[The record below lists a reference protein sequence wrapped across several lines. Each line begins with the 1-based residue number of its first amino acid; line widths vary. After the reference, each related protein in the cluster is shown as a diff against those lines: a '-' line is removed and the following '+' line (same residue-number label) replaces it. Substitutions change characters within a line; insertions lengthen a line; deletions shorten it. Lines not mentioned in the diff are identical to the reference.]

1 MPHVP
6 KVSKVDRKTNPE
18 GVMSISDHL
27 RELRNRL
34 LIAAAAILVGS
45 IVGYFFSSRVIDI
58 LQSPLNAVR
67 DAGYTVKFNFD
78 VITGAFDLRLR
89 VSMWLGFLGT
99 APVWL
104 YELWAYMAPGMT
116 KKEKRYV
123 WGYGVASLLLFGCG
137 VALGLMILPHA
148 ILILLDFMPHS
159 TSAILQYSYY
169 FSFVM
174 RLLLV
179 FGIAFLL
186 PELLVALNQL
196 GLLKGKTMLKGW
208 RWAVVFIFAFMAVA
222 NPLPD
227 PWSMILMALP
237 ICGLYFGACWISI
250 RHDKRQEKKK
260 AQLDAELDA
269 ALATPAPTGVSA
281 LPASTPQQTQ
291 PAPAPALPAAEQPG
305 TAAGELPPA
314 DSQA

>member
-1 MPHVP
+1 MPHMP

-18 GVMSISDHL
+18 GVMSIGDHL

-34 LIAAAAILVGS
+34 MIAAAAILIGS
-45 IVGYFFSSRVIDI
+45 IVGCFFSSRVIDV
-58 LQSPLNAVR
+58 LQSPLDAVR

-99 APVWL
+99 APIWL

-116 KKEKRYV
+116 RKEKRYV
-123 WGYGVASLLLFGCG
+123 WGYGIASLLLFGTG
-137 VALGLMILPHA
+137 VALGMAILPHA
-148 ILILLDFMPHS
+148 ILILLNFMPHS

-179 FGIAFLL
+179 FGVAFLL

-237 ICGLYFGACWISI
+237 ICGLYFGACWLSI
-250 RHDKRQEKKK
+250 RHDKRQEKKRAK
-260 AQLDAELDA
+260 LDAELDE
-269 ALATPAPTGVSA
+269 ALSTPKATGVSA
-281 LPASTPQQTQ
+281 LPASTPQTQ
-291 PAPAPALPAAEQPG
+291 AAPALPAAEQSG
-305 TAAGELPPA
+305 ATTGELPPA
-314 DSQA
+314 EPQA

>member
-34 LIAAAAILVGS
+34 MIAAGAILVGS
-45 IVGYFFSSRVIDI
+45 IVGYFFSSKAIDL

-67 DAGYTVKFNFD
+67 ATGRDDVSLNFD
-78 VITGAFDLRLR
+78 TLTGAFDLRLR
-89 VSMWLGFLGT
+89 VSLWLGFLGT
-99 APVWL
+99 SPVWI

-116 KKEKRYV
+116 RKEKRYV

-159 TSAILQYSYY
+159 TSAILQSSYY

-179 FGIAFLL
+179 FGVAFLL
-186 PELLVALNQL
+186 PEFLVALVVI
-196 GLLKGKTMLKGW
+196 
-208 RWAVVFIFAFMAVA
+208 VVFSSNNATSDLSGRSFAIGVHATSSVA
-222 NPLPD
+222 
-227 PWSMILMALP
+227 
-237 ICGLYFGACWISI
+237 GLGG
-250 RHDKRQEKKK
+250 R
-260 AQLDAELDA
+260 
-269 ALATPAPTGVSA
+269 
-281 LPASTPQQTQ
+281 
-291 PAPAPALPAAEQPG
+291 
-305 TAAGELPPA
+305 AGKCF
-314 DSQA
+314 D

>member
-1 MPHVP
+1 M
-6 KVSKVDRKTNPE
+6 
-18 GVMSISDHL
+18 
-27 RELRNRL
+27 
-34 LIAAAAILVGS
+34 
-45 IVGYFFSSRVIDI
+45 
-58 LQSPLNAVR
+58 
-67 DAGYTVKFNFD
+67 
-78 VITGAFDLRLR
+78 
-89 VSMWLGFLGT
+89 
-99 APVWL
+99 
-104 YELWAYMAPGMT
+104 
-116 KKEKRYV
+116 
-123 WGYGVASLLLFGCG
+123 
-137 VALGLMILPHA
+137 
-148 ILILLDFMPHS
+148 
-159 TSAILQYSYY
+159 
-169 FSFVM
+169 
-174 RLLLV
+174 LLV

-269 ALATPAPTGVSA
+269 ALATPTPTGVSA

>member
-1 MPHVP
+1 MPHMP

-18 GVMSISDHL
+18 GVMSIGDHL

-34 LIAAAAILVGS
+34 MIAAAAILIGS
-45 IVGYFFSSRVIDI
+45 IVGYFFSSRVIDV
-58 LQSPLNAVR
+58 LQSPLDAVR

-99 APVWL
+99 APIWL

-116 KKEKRYV
+116 RKEKRYV
-123 WGYGVASLLLFGCG
+123 WGYGIASLLLFGTG
-137 VALGLMILPHA
+137 VALGMAILPHA
-148 ILILLDFMPHS
+148 ILILLNFMPHS

-179 FGIAFLL
+179 FGVAFLL

-237 ICGLYFGACWISI
+237 ICGLYFGACWLSI
-250 RHDKRQEKKK
+250 RHDKRQEKKRAK
-260 AQLDAELDA
+260 LDAELDE
-269 ALATPAPTGVSA
+269 ALSTPKATGVSA
-281 LPASTPQQTQ
+281 LPASTPQTQ
-291 PAPAPALPAAEQPG
+291 AAPALPAAVQSG
-305 TAAGELPPA
+305 ATTGELPPA
-314 DSQA
+314 EPQA